1 VIVYNLACDQNHP
14 FEGWFGSVDDL
25 VSQQARG
32 LLSCPLCGSSV
43 VQKMLSAPR
52 LNLLSSKQRADGVS
66 AEVSAEASRG
76 VTAEPA
82 STEAAQIANVPAP
95 VRPQTMFAP
104 QHAQLQELI
113 REIVANT
120 EDVGQNFPEEARR
133 IHYKE
138 APERSIRGFASKKEA
153 EALAE
158 EGIAVA
164 QLPFHVTPKNAL
176 N

>member
-1 VIVYNLACDQNHP
+1 MIVYNLACDQDHP
-14 FEGWFGSVDDL
+14 FEGWFGSADDL
-25 VSQQARG
+25 ASQQARG
-32 LLSCPLCGSSV
+32 LLACPICGSAK

-52 LNLLSSKQRADGVS
+52 LNLLSAKER
-66 AEVSAEASRG
+66 AEVQPAAAAPSAG
-76 VTAEPA
+76 A
-82 STEAAQIANVPAP
+82 STDATADTAAHTQAMVAP
-95 VRPQTMFAP
+95 H
-104 QHAQLQELI
+104 HAKLREMI

-133 IHYKE
+133 IHYNE
-138 APERSIRGFASKKEA
+138 APARSIRGIASQKDA

-164 QLPFHVTPKNAL
+164 QLPFSVTPKNAL

>member
-1 VIVYNLACDQNHP
+1 MIVYNLACDQDHP
-14 FEGWFGSVDDL
+14 FEGWFGSADDL

-32 LLSCPLCGSSV
+32 LLACPMCGSAK

-52 LNLLSSKQRADGVS
+52 LNLLSAKERADVKLEESPTGS
-66 AEVSAEASRG
+66 A
-76 VTAEPA
+76 PA
-82 STEAAQIANVPAP
+82 HPAVAP
-95 VRPQTMFAP
+95 GAGTQTMVAP
-104 QHAQLQELI
+104 YHVKLQEML

-133 IHYKE
+133 IHYNE
-138 APERSIRGFASKKEA
+138 VPARSIRGIASQKDA

-164 QLPFHVTPKNAL
+164 QLPFSVTPKNAL